1 VPATRRAEQPARTG
15 EIERRWDAR
24 LALAFERTGERSVMT
39 HREHHGPLVVQKPLY
54 PEGPGVC
61 QCVIVHPPAGIAGG
75 DRLSLDVAVG
85 RDAFVQLTT
94 PGATK
99 WYRSEELQASQ
110 VLRVRVDEG
119 ATFEW
124 LPQGTIV
131 YDGAIAA
138 SEVRIDL
145 AATST
150 FIAAEV
156 VSLGRRAAGERFRC
170 GQWRQRFDIARE
182 GALIWSERGVLD
194 PTAGLIA
201 SPVGLNGAPVFG
213 TFVAVGPRIDD
224 TMIAALRDIAPAQG
238 EAAITRLPELLVARY
253 RGGSIEAGSAYFASM
268 WSALRTTLTSRAAL
282 RPRIWST

>member
-1 VPATRRAEQPARTG
+1 MPASSRAAQPRRAGVVEPC
-15 EIERRWDAR
+15 WDAR
-24 LALAFERTGERSVMT
+24 LALAFQRTGERSVMT
-39 HREHHGPLVVQKPLY
+39 HREHRGPLVVQKPLY

-75 DRLSLDVAVG
+75 DRLSLDVEVG

-94 PGATK
+94 PGAAK
-99 WYRSEELQASQ
+99 WYRSEGPQASQ
-110 VLRVRVDEG
+110 LLRVRVDER

-145 AATST
+145 ADTST
-150 FIAAEV
+150 FIAAEI

-170 GQWRQRFDIARE
+170 GQWRQRFDIARG

-194 PTAGLIA
+194 PAAGLIA

-213 TFVAVGPRIDD
+213 TFVAVAPRIDD
-224 TMIAALRDIAPAQG
+224 TMIAALRDIAPSQG
-238 EAAITRLPELLVARY
+238 EAAITRLPEVLVARY
-253 RGGSIEAGSAYFASM
+253 RGESIEAGSAHLAAV
-268 WSALRTTLTSRAAL
+268 WSALRTILTGRAAL
-282 RPRIWST
+282 RPRIWNT